1 MAKATA
7 RSIEWR
13 TAEVH
18 DGTLSVELDGKRS
31 KQWGERFTG
40 VLERLGR
47 SARDVSLDKQRRI
60 VVEGVTPGTEADV
73 RHLVES
79 AVLQANSGLES
90 PGDENGDDDDGR
102 SSEDDEMTATFR
114 GFASD

>member
-60 VVEGVTPGTEADV
+60 VVEGVTPGKEADV

-90 PGDENGDDDDGR
+90 PGDDEDGDDER
-102 SSEDDEMTATFR
+102 SSEDDEMTAAFR
-114 GFASD
+114 AFASDD